1 MQSHLRT
8 RMLVI
13 VGVVVVAVWVV
24 FTGAVLIVDLRM
36 IGLMD

>member
-36 IGLMD
+36 VGLMG